1 MYDPTTVPRRN
12 SRDEVAEQVRAVF
25 DQYDNEDFDL
35 GIKQFMLEQKV
46 KAVSVAERSGL
57 TPWAQHVLHEACRI
71 RQAARLMC
79 TAPDRSSRSA
89 GVLKPMATK
98 GKRASW
104 SMRKQQIKGRRGP
117 MRYGAV
123 ALPFRCKPRNVW
135 PP

>member
-46 KAVSVAERSGL
+46 KAVSGAE
-57 TPWAQHVLHEACRI
+57 WADPLGATRTCCTRHAAFA
-71 RQAARLMC
+71 RQPGRLMC

-89 GVLKPMATK
+89 GV
-98 GKRASW
+98 
-104 SMRKQQIKGRRGP
+104 
-117 MRYGAV
+117 
-123 ALPFRCKPRNVW
+123 F
-135 PP
+135 